1 MCLKN
6 SQARIKSRVSFDY
19 MSNFKVS
26 AHIIVYAYSTGRGL
40 KQRMDSATLRGA
52 PPIDICGTTRQF
64 FTLWRAA
71 PVSIRPVTAAGILQ
85 RGRYTS
91 MRSAALLR
99 SSAKGLL
106 HAAGYRRCGHLL
118 RAFAERLR

>member
-19 MSNFKVS
+19 MSNFNVS

-106 HAAGYRRCGHLL
+106 HAAG
-118 RAFAERLR
+118 